1 MRFNLNPPAI
11 IRIRK
16 DNGGYGF
23 ARMCYVTLPAD
34 TTPHQIKHE
43 LVHVRQWWAISLLA
57 ASALYIVHLYFALPI
72 EIMALSIGTHSG
84 LYVVSKGYRF
94 WAEAE
99 AYRVS
104 AKTSP
109 QRIEEFAQMLYA
121 YNTGRT
127 LDECRDALLHT

>member
-1 MRFNLNPPAI
+1 MKFNLYPPAI

-16 DNGGYGF
+16 DIGGFGY
-23 ARMCYVTLPAD
+23 ARAFYVSLPAN
-34 TTPHQIKHE
+34 TSPHQLPHE
-43 LVHVRQWWAISLLA
+43 LAHVRQFWALTAIS

-72 EIMALSIGTHSG
+72 EIMALSIGVHGG
-84 LYVVSKGYRF
+84 LHAVSKGYRF

-127 LDECRDALLHT
+127 LEQCRAAIKAS